1 MKKKLTNKLVFKN
14 NNVKIITEEDI
25 GSVAVGAFKGVS
37 DDVAKTYSAI
47 GTAAKKIGD
56 ITINYPI
63 DLFIAWYNGDS
74 LRAVHKEHADRQ
86 RELSREIKDK
96 INSMSGAKDLNAFL
110 AFAAPNIAVVDIVIN
125 NATYID
131 KKLEKK
137 SDTFRKRFNST
148 TTEIYR
154 KLGLEKPEWLRLD
167 DGTSKKDLTRKRV
180 ELYNNILEIFKMIKN
195 TEALDKKSKY
205 NVDDFDNE
213 SDTKVLNSEYAEI
226 RKVLAKL
233 SRDFKNEIR
242 QLITTEYAD
251 TKEGE
256 VFLRIIKNEDTFSQL
271 FSVFFTNKTLE
282 SVESLRNSLLS
293 EFGKENRK
301 SVYNDVFRVVSES
314 ILRFKNNMLI
324 LSEANDDQD
333 NAEESSPEETET
345 PLDIIKN
352 GIKSEYYKMHA
363 IDYVIYLSIKAFLLK
378 AHIAYLREINKA
390 IQQMSEL
397 ARDDFAEGDGRQL
410 VATAGLNKDA
420 VENGLFSGIEDSQKI
435 ISENIRKLINNKL
448 YTIPDGIT
456 KSSDNFKKST
466 QKHFEQVIEIK
477 NNYKEEAKKLY
488 GALTTEIEKAQK
500 SSKDENICKLNIL
513 SAASEFMKNVLKID
527 ASEMISDITNISKS
541 EQENF
546 TTQEK
551 YYKFLKK
558 MDQEEYNKLENV
570 FKSEKEAIKT
580 ITEGAG
586 DATFKSKA
594 ESVYKELDIAFKKLM
609 TDVKEKSEKSDTT
622 QNQTGKSQP
631 NSNSPTPPSQGS
643 LPKGPPPPTA
653 YRYQNK

>member
-25 GSVAVGAFKGVS
+25 GSITVGAFKGVA

-47 GTAAKKIGD
+47 GSAAKKIGD

-74 LRAVHKEHADRQ
+74 LRSVHKEHADRQ
-86 RELSREIKDK
+86 RELSREMKDK

-125 NATYID
+125 NAAYID

-195 TEALDKKSKY
+195 TESLDKKSKY

-233 SRDFKNEIR
+233 SSDFKDEIR
-242 QLITTEYAD
+242 QLITAEYSD

-271 FSVFFTNKTLE
+271 FSVFYTNKTLE
-282 SVESLRNSLLS
+282 SVESLRNSLLT

-301 SVYNDVFRVVSES
+301 GVYAGVFRVVSES

-333 NAEESSPEETET
+333 DAEESSPEETE
-345 PLDIIKN
+345 LDIIKN
-352 GIKSEYYKMHA
+352 GIKAEYYRVHA
-363 IDYVIYLSIKAFLLK
+363 IDYVVYLSIKAFLLSIHTVYLKGMNDIIDEISNASKKDIPKFNLNVDSMFEDIDILQEKVSRNISSLSQDDMPDGLTKSTNDFKENITKHFNQVVTIKDDYKQKTQKLVKTFEEETKK
-378 AHIAYLREINKA
+378 AASADN
-390 IQQMSEL
+390 SNT
-397 ARDDFAEGDGRQL
+397 GD
-410 VATAGLNKDA
+410 
-420 VENGLFSGIEDSQKI
+420 
-435 ISENIRKLINNKL
+435 ENIRKL
-448 YTIPDGIT
+448 
-456 KSSDNFKKST
+456 
-466 QKHFEQVIEIK
+466 
-477 NNYKEEAKKLY
+477 
-488 GALTTEIEKAQK
+488 
-500 SSKDENICKLNIL
+500 NIL
-513 SAASEFMKNVLKID
+513 ASCSEFMKNVLEID
-527 ASEMISDITNISKS
+527 ASEMISDIKDISKS

-546 TTQEK
+546 IIQEK
-551 YYKFLKK
+551 HYEFLKK
-558 MDQEEYNKLENV
+558 MNSENIELV
-570 FKSEKEAIKT
+570 ENYFNSRKNEIENMTK
-580 ITEGAG
+580 GVV

-594 ESVYKELDIAFKKLM
+594 ETVYKELDIAFKKLVA
-609 TDVKEKSEKSDTT
+609 DIKEKSEKSDTD
-622 QNQTGKSQP
+622 QNQAGESQ
-631 NSNSPTPPSQGS
+631 SDSSSST
-643 LPKGPPPPTA
+643 TA
-653 YRYQNK
+653 AESK